1 MKNTLFYLVAVF
13 LCTACSTNEDKIINT
28 VENYLKENLDDF
40 GRYESVSWE
49 EPQEIDSIV
58 KYDWRYNAQINNL
71 NMCSKRITDLES
83 NLKVYQDKRD
93 TLSNNYKELISQKED
108 GINRYGEAQKSLS
121 DFCKN
126 YPYVK
131 GWSIKHSYRAP
142 NKSGVLELQKET
154 FYITDDFSKI
164 VNK

>member
-1 MKNTLFYLVAVF
+1 MKNILFYLVTAF
-13 LCTACSTNEDKIINT
+13 LCTACSTNEDKVKNT

-40 GRYESVSWE
+40 SRYESVSWG
-49 EPQEIDSIV
+49 QLREIDSIV
-58 KYDWRYNAQINNL
+58 KYDWRYNTQINNL
-71 NMCSKRITDLES
+71 EMCSKRITDLES

-131 GWSIKHSYRAP
+131 GWSIKHSYRTP